1 MAYSFYPGCSMEAT
15 GKAYLVSFEAVE
27 KALELHA
34 KEIPDWNCCGA
45 SITANFTGD
54 LPQLAIAARNL
65 ALAEP
70 AGLDVL
76 VGCSSCYLN
85 LAWVQERMTLEPA
98 FAAQI
103 NEALGAAGLKY
114 DMTLNVRQLIDV
126 LVNDVGLDKIK
137 ARTIKPLTGLKVA
150 CYSGCQTVRALRR
163 PDFDDVEYP
172 QMMDKVVE
180 ALGATAVPFPMA
192 ARCCGGGQQFTN
204 LELVLHCTG
213 NVLESAHQAG
223 ADIIVTPC
231 PMCHMNTDVYQKKI
245 NKVTGTKY
253 NMPVLFITQLMGIAF
268 DLKAKVLGFSYNVM
282 APGSKLAAYGV
293 K

>member
-1 MAYSFYPGCSMEAT
+1 MEAT

-27 KALELHA
+27 KALELDAH
-34 KEIPDWNCCGA
+34 EIPDWNCCGA
-45 SITANFTGD
+45 TVSANYVGD

-65 ALAEP
+65 ALAES
-70 AGLDVL
+70 AGHDVL

-85 LAWVQERMTLEPA
+85 LAWVNERMKLEPE

-103 NEALGAAGLKY
+103 NEALGAANMQY
-114 DMTLNVRQLIDV
+114 NMTLNVRQLIDV
-126 LVNDVGLDKIK
+126 LVNDIGLDKIK

-163 PDFDDVEYP
+163 RDFDDVEYP

-180 ALGATAVPFPMA
+180 ALGARAVPFPMA
-192 ARCCGGGQQFTN
+192 ARCCGGSQQFTK
-204 LELVLHCTG
+204 VDMIYHCTG
-213 NVLESAHQAG
+213 KVLESAAQAG

-253 NMPVLFITQLMGIAF
+253 DMPVLFITQLMGVAF
-268 DLKAKVLGFSYNVM
+268 DLKPKDLGFSYNIV